1 MSGGLVIAPCAVYAL
16 LHLPG
21 RIYPATFW
29 GVDQLSYYPAWVS
42 VAFLSIVAAS
52 ILVAA
57 VPPLYDPLASFFTR
71 AARRTPSAG
80 ATKAI
85 CLILFLLLAYG
96 FRDQHHHLG
105 DSDLLFNNLD
115 HAMTEEGRQRLA
127 WIRGIPL
134 EGWDFIPLFE
144 PLDFVIHLK
153 VYDIGSKLAGFEPKD
168 AYETVSCAAGLL
180 FVVCLWKISCL
191 LGRRREEQM
200 SLFLFLITLGSLQ
213 LFFGYGESY
222 TLVTLA
228 SGWYVLAALRSL
240 RGGGVAWPALA
251 LVLSASLHAMALC
264 LVPSCLFLI
273 WRKYRPEKITAL
285 LSKGVRWVAVLVS
298 LAAAWVLYLEYYPHS
313 LPLFADDDKGT
324 YGLLSPGHLLFLLNA
339 ALLVSPFGLI
349 WAGVFSRSRR
359 ETDADVRF
367 LRWSALG
374 PLVLMFAHD
383 AYLGGRDWDLMS
395 FPGLFCALWGFSCM
409 ARAGGF
415 SAARAAAAIVPVMG
429 MHTALWV
436 GINCDPQ
443 KALERLGNLVT
454 VTNQGPHYTAFTQG
468 FYYQSHRKEPLMA
481 ASFFQEAIALTP
493 TSDQKRK
500 ARYYKHLGQ
509 VLIEAGLYEEAAAA
523 FESAFSKQSQPVILN
538 QDVKNQSLWAVA
550 ALQVGEAYA
559 EQGEYERALKV
570 WNAASDRLSEVVK
583 TFPSGPVYRLLGKLH
598 HEAGRQEKAVSS
610 YRLSLELEND
620 PDEQYE
626 TFIFLAEAHQGEPA
640 GTREALEQALELKP
654 TASKVHFYLGNIS
667 YTEGNR
673 DIAAD
678 YYRTAIRLDSSVVG
692 YYSNLGAVLE
702 ENHRFIEAR
711 DVYRTVLEKAPE
723 DSVLKE
729 RLARV
734 ERVMSESP

>member
-1 MSGGLVIAPCAVYAL
+1 
-16 LHLPG
+16 
-21 RIYPATFW
+21 
-29 GVDQLSYYPAWVS
+29 
-42 VAFLSIVAAS
+42 
-52 ILVAA
+52 
-57 VPPLYDPLASFFTR
+57 
-71 AARRTPSAG
+71 
-80 ATKAI
+80 
-85 CLILFLLLAYG
+85 
-96 FRDQHHHLG
+96 
-105 DSDLLFNNLD
+105 
-115 HAMTEEGRQRLA
+115 
-127 WIRGIPL
+127 
-134 EGWDFIPLFE
+134 
-144 PLDFVIHLK
+144 
-153 VYDIGSKLAGFEPKD
+153 
-168 AYETVSCAAGLL
+168 
-180 FVVCLWKISCL
+180 
-191 LGRRREEQM
+191 M

-228 SGWYVLAALRSL
+228 SCWYVLAALRSL
-240 RGGGVAWPALA
+240 LRGGRAVSPALA
-251 LVLSASLHAMALC
+251 LVLAIALHALALC
-264 LVPSCLFLI
+264 LVPSFLFLV
-273 WRKYRPEKITAL
+273 WQKHRPARIEAL
-285 LSKGVRWVAVLVS
+285 LGRRIRRIALPVAIV
-298 LAAAWVLYLEYYPHS
+298 AAWVLYSKFYSHS
-313 LPLFADDDKGT
+313 LPLFADSDRGT
-324 YGLLSPGHLLFLLNA
+324 YGLLSPAHLLFLLNA

-349 WAGVFSRSRR
+349 WAGAFGLSKQKP
-359 ETDADVRF
+359 DPDVRF

-395 FPGLFCALWGFSCM
+395 FPGLFCTLWGFSCM
-409 ARAGGF
+409 SRAGGF
-415 SAARAAAAIVPVMG
+415 SAGQAAVAIVPVMA
-429 MHTALWV
+429 MHTALWI
-436 GINCDPQ
+436 GINGDSG
-443 KALERLGNLVT
+443 KALARLGNLVK
-454 VTNQGPHYTAFTQG
+454 VTNQVPHYRAFTQG

-570 WNAASDRLSEVVK
+570 WNAASNRLSEVVK

-598 HEAGRQEKAVSS
+598 HEAGRQEKAISS